1 MIKKNSIFK
10 SSRFIFLR
18 FLSVLVFLKSNF
30 VVDHFWLN
38 PIIPLFLLTGAYLMF
53 MRSQKSKPQLVFE
66 GFIYNKK
73 ITYSNGNS
81 NWRCADF
88 IKHKCF
94 ASCITKDNQ
103 MIRRR
108 LEHKHPPPTTKLLNK
123 KLYPTEESL
132 PLQ

>member
-1 MIKKNSIFK
+1 
-10 SSRFIFLR
+10 
-18 FLSVLVFLKSNF
+18 
-30 VVDHFWLN
+30 
-38 PIIPLFLLTGAYLMF
+38 
-53 MRSQKSKPQLVFE
+53 MRSQKSKPQLVYE

-108 LEHKHPPPTTKLLNK
+108 LEHKHPQPTAKLLNK
-123 KLYPTEESL
+123 KLYATEESL
-132 PLQ
+132 PLQL